1 MGHIPNCED
10 ACWQCK
16 NTAYTVSLNRPIK
29 LAGVRR
35 AMIDLMI
42 HRSPQVDQLKL
53 DPTGLVKTMTTYT
66 DGNGKPFTEIV
77 FGERTMSQ
85 NEALCRSLVLRL
97 FAARVLVPALDNQ
110 RLYAKL
116 VIDETGTPIINHD
129 SSFEGFTLIA

>member
-1 MGHIPNCED
+1 M
-10 ACWQCK
+10 
-16 NTAYTVSLNRPIK
+16 
-29 LAGVRR
+29 
-35 AMIDLMI
+35 
-42 HRSPQVDQLKL
+42 
-53 DPTGLVKTMTTYT
+53 
-66 DGNGKPFTEIV
+66 V